1 MSKKLGSRMRAMSD
15 VLSTSQS
22 DDVFLNVFSLSVFS
36 HHEFHVTVCGMC
48 FAEAHLGA
56 SQAGRKLIFSS
67 NLKTSRPR
75 GPATQREGV

>member
-1 MSKKLGSRMRAMSD
+1 MSD

-22 DDVFLNVFSLSVFS
+22 EDVFYLNVFSLSVFS
-36 HHEFHVTVCGMC
+36 HHEFHVTVFGMC

-56 SQAGRKLIFSS
+56 SQAERKLIFSR

-75 GPATQREGV
+75 GPATQREGAVEGRAARGPG